1 MRVAALTTLVAGA
14 RAMSL
19 KAGAQVPKFAVTAHT
34 GAAVSSDS
42 LAGSAYC
49 LWFYPKADTGGA
61 TRRGDSRC
69 LQNRPRDAAA
79 MACWAVGLSTTTPRH
94 RRGTRA
100 SCVGDATPSPRH
112 SPSAA
117 GVETATVA
125 GRRLNR
131 GGAGVHGALRPVQG
145 QGLRPLR
152 RELRRRRGEQGLPR
166 EVRLRVSVALRRRQ
180 GHDQGLRRLQAG
192 EGRLGPVRYCVEI
205 NIEQASRRW
214 RAGRRDDSAQRA
226 VNFDFHTAATSPRA

>member
-1 MRVAALTTLVAGA
+1 MRVATLTTLVAGA

-61 TRRGDSRC
+61 TTAWTRGAFKLTTMHCGDGVLGS
-69 LQNRPRDAAA
+69 
-79 MACWAVGLSTTTPRH
+79 STLDD
-94 RRGTRA
+94 
-100 SCVGDATPSPRH
+100 DATPSPRH

-125 GRRLNR
+125 
-131 GGAGVHGALRPVQG
+131 
-145 QGLRPLR
+145 
-152 RELRRRRGEQGLPR
+152 RRRGTSWAR
-166 EVRLRVSVALRRRQ
+166 SSRRR
-180 GHDQGLRRLQAG
+180 
-192 EGRLGPVRYCVEI
+192 
-205 NIEQASRRW
+205 SRR
-214 RAGRRDDSAQRA
+214 SC
-226 VNFDFHTAATSPRA
+226 

>member
-69 LQNRPRDAAA
+69 LKNRPRDAAA

-94 RRGTRA
+94 RRDTRA

-131 GGAGVHGALRPVQG
+131 GGAGVHGGLRPVQG

-152 RELRRRRGEQGLPR
+152 RELRRRRREQGIPR
-166 EVRLRVSVALRRRQ
+166 EVRLRVSVAL
-180 GHDQGLRRLQAG
+180 
-192 EGRLGPVRYCVEI
+192 CVEI
-205 NIEQASRRW
+205 NQCDGCFFTNSFLADDAADLAWSSGEEPASPRH
-214 RAGRRDDSAQRA
+214 RAGVVSMAWRTTRRFSTNA
-226 VNFDFHTAATSPRA
+226 P

>member
-1 MRVAALTTLVAGA
+1 
-14 RAMSL
+14 
-19 KAGAQVPKFAVTAHT
+19 
-34 GAAVSSDS
+34 
-42 LAGSAYC
+42 
-49 LWFYPKADTGGA
+49 
-61 TRRGDSRC
+61 
-69 LQNRPRDAAA
+69 
-79 MACWAVGLSTTTPRH
+79 MACWAVALSTTTPRH

-117 GVETATVA
+117 GVETVTVA

-152 RELRRRRGEQGLPR
+152 RELRRRRREQGLPR

-180 GHDQGLRRLQAG
+180 EYDQELRRLQAG

-205 NIEQASRRW
+205 NKCVSGAPDNSALWHFSPAVTHRLAIEQASRRW
-214 RAGRRDDSAQRA
+214 RAGRRDDSAERA
-226 VNFDFHTAATSPRA
+226 VKF